1 MYQGSRAEAK
11 MPSTGEMV
19 GNVTRVSV
27 LVVPVNGK
35 QFKWLLHWLVKVIRA
50 GSRELG
56 LKFAWPNAL
65 EQHFSNILQL
75 WNPLFERMLKGTR
88 DVTTEGR
95 GAALVEADV
104 RPPSWLS
111 PHPESVQKRAV

>member
-1 MYQGSRAEAK
+1 MNQGSQAEAK

-27 LVVPVNGK
+27 LVLPVNGK
-35 QFKWLLHWLVKVIRA
+35 QFKWLLHWFVKVISA
-50 GSRELG
+50 GRRELG
-56 LKFAWPNAL
+56 LKFAGPNAL

-75 WNPLFERMLKGTR
+75 WNPLFEWMLKGTH
-88 DVTTEGR
+88 DVTTDGR
-95 GAALVEADV
+95 GAALVEAGV

-111 PHPESVQKRAV
+111 PHPESVRKRTV